1 MKKTQIADVSRPGAG
16 SPEAT
21 ATRQPVHPFG
31 RISDWIM
38 RMSATRAN
46 SWAGLAADCSVAIVL
61 LYAGSRR
68 HDLHPLGVL
77 ATLLSGLVLF
87 SFVEYCF
94 HRWLFHGPVRITEEG
109 HRKHHEQ
116 PLGHDALPFFV
127 SPLLI
132 LGLAGLLASA
142 FPITLSLLLSG
153 ALAAGYATYGLSHV
167 LIHNRRFR
175 HPLVRRWAAAHH
187 IHHFH
192 PDANFGVTSPLWDIL
207 LGTRYVPARRVRTS

>member
-1 MKKTQIADVSRPGAG
+1 MPARRPM
-16 SPEAT
+16 
-21 ATRQPVHPFG
+21 RPFE
-31 RISDWIM
+31 RISHWAM
-38 RMSATRAN
+38 RLSSTRAN
-46 SWAGLAADCSVAIVL
+46 SWAGLVADCSVGIAL
-61 LYAGSRR
+61 LYAGLRQP
-68 HDLHPLGVL
+68 DLHPLAVL
-77 ATLLSGLVLF
+77 ATLCSGLVLF

-142 FPITLSLLLSG
+142 FPAAFALLLSG
-153 ALAAGYATYGLSHV
+153 ALAAGYAAYGLSHV

-175 HPLVRRWAAAHH
+175 NPVARRWAAAHH
-187 IHHFH
+187 IHHCH

-207 LGTRYVPARRVRTS
+207 LGTRYVPRKSVRTS